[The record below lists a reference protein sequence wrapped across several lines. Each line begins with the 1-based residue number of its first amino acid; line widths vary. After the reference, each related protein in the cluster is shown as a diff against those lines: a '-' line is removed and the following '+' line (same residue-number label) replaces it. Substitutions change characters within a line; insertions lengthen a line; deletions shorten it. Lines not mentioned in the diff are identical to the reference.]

1 MVRSLGLAPQTLNI
15 LSEAMNWMLLVN
27 EYVNLYQE

>member
-15 LSEAMNWMLLVN
+15 LSEGMNGMLLVN